1 MRIMIIQAPAKIN
14 LTLDITGRLENGY
27 HTIDSIMQTV
37 SLYDEVELEKS
48 DDGRVSLQCNK
59 SYLPLNEKNT
69 AYRAAKFF
77 LEHTG
82 VKSGVKITIHKQIP
96 GRAGMG
102 GGSTDAAAVLKGMNE
117 LFETGLSIPQL
128 AEIGAKVG
136 ADVPFCVI
144 GGTCRCSGIGEV
156 TEPLPSMPECSIV
169 ICKPPAGMSTPRAYA
184 LVDKFPGQSNM
195 ATPRMVTALQNGNLR
210 SVSAAVHNRFDEVM
224 KLHPVRA
231 IKKQMLGAGALAA
244 MMTGSGSA
252 VFGIF
257 VSPKA
262 AKACAAGLQE
272 QGKVYMVFPVNS

>member
-1 MRIMIIQAPAKIN
+1 MIIKAPAKIN
-14 LTLDITGRLENGY
+14 LTLDITGKLENGY

-37 SLYDEVELEKS
+37 SLYDEVELEKTN
-48 DDGRVSLQCNK
+48 DGKVSLQCNK

-69 AYRAAKFF
+69 AYRAARFF

-82 VKSGVKITIHKQIP
+82 IQSGLRIHIRKIIP

-102 GGSTDAAAVLKGMNE
+102 GGSADAAAVLKGMNG
-117 LFETGLSIPQL
+117 LFETGLDTAQL
-128 AEIGAKVG
+128 ARIGAKVG

-156 TEPLPSMPECSIV
+156 TESVSPMPDCTIV
-169 ICKPPAGMSTPRAYA
+169 VCKPPAGMSTPRAYA

-195 ATPRMVTALQNGNLR
+195 ATPRMLTALKNGSLR
-210 SVSAAVHNRFDEVM
+210 SISAAVHNRFDEVM
-224 KLHPVRA
+224 KLYPVRM
-231 IKKQMLGAGALAA
+231 IKKQMLGTGALAA

-257 VSPKA
+257 ESPKA

-272 QGKVYMVFPVNS
+272 QGKVYTVSPVQE

>member
-1 MRIMIIQAPAKIN
+1 MMIKAPAKIN

-37 SLYDEVELEKS
+37 SLYDEVELEKTN
-48 DDGRVSLQCNK
+48 DGKVSLHCNK

-77 LEHTG
+77 FEQTG
-82 VKSGVKITIHKQIP
+82 IQSGLRINIRKIIP

-102 GGSTDAAAVLKGMNE
+102 GGSADAAAVLKGMNE
-117 LFETGLSIPQL
+117 LFETGLDTAQL
-128 AEIGAKVG
+128 ARIGAKVG

-156 TEPLPSMPECSIV
+156 TEPVSPMPDCTIV
-169 ICKPPAGMSTPRAYA
+169 VCKPPAGMSTPRAYA

-195 ATPRMVTALQNGNLR
+195 ATPRMLTALKNGNLR
-210 SVSAAVHNRFDEVM
+210 AVSGAMHNRFDEVM
-224 KLHPVRA
+224 KLYPVRM
-231 IKKQMLGAGALAA
+231 IKKQMLGTGALAA

-257 VSPKA
+257 ESSKA

-272 QGKVYMVFPVNS
+272 QGKVYTVYPVNE